1 MERRGHLG
9 ECQRS
14 PPSAPSSTLLPGSA
28 PEAKMLSCVDLE
40 RAGSD
45 VTVAPGPAGSDSV
58 TSPYADPFRDRFAV
72 GRGSVLE
79 HERCLRR
86 RRSDSTADDTAMPEI
101 CVDKHR
107 PSPKLTAA
115 STLPRNAED
124 LHHGYHDVEA
134 AGEPYGEMNN
144 ASEDRSSNSQF
155 RLRCG
160 RQAWETRPNSAAFVT
175 ALRAL
180 PWASALVHAPPVE
193 HAPIQPSP
201 GGGVPDA
208 GANRCLHID
217 DTGAT
222 DNDSIRPPSLA
233 TIALSPSSSGSRSPH
248 PDSIEGA
255 DFRLREVGT
264 GGDSSPASSLESMSS
279 PSCVCHS
286 TGSDTFVSAR
296 SDETPRF
303 LALVAVHG
311 KPRPTNSNCRLPP
324 AQASESCAGSGW
336 REENRKSS
344 AIRGSG
350 RLSEVTAN
358 QRKTRSGQNSGQ
370 RNQGARKSLILSE
383 NLEGGLPAR
392 VPNRVDESDLEL
404 AVASPVSSV
413 FHQSDSRG
421 KRCCSKENEDSRGP
435 QTCFRCIGS
444 SKKLHVRQHRNG
456 ESAGDAGHAENP
468 QEAEWRDSRTVT
480 TPSKDAQ
487 LSGVNALHT
496 VPRMHRKK
504 GAKELPEPSS
514 PLETCRD
521 REAEKVA
528 FCLSGADQGRQLGG
542 DPPGPIRRY
551 VSRFLE
557 MWGGDDWGSTYYDSF
572 SGSRGDID
580 AVAHCFEGSVAA
592 DHQWNAARRH
602 TRSRSPAGCG
612 RHRSSSADGCLVVAA
627 HEAGASPRRGV
638 FEGRHTHSQ
647 TFSLVKPASFQWATT
662 QPLEQECA
670 SEAVDCGG
678 GDAKATANEEPVD
691 QNHLRRKVMLL
702 AERNREDLRCG
713 WRHGAESAGG
723 HTGDGDAALALPTQT
738 KSRHG
743 RGRASVWSS
752 RGSSP
757 LAFEYRTEEEAYRQ
771 YLNRLFPFRLMVVGM
786 VLLLVEILQISWRL
800 VQRSFLVD
808 SQGQYSYY
816 GLVNFDL
823 IFVVIAVCL
832 VIHII
837 VYSLLAAGG
846 RIPGVKNRLESW
858 SFTMIVLALL
868 ARICGMVCVAF
879 MSEGIGDADAVVA
892 GDGEERPVAFT
903 SAPRA
908 LSSELV
914 LLSLCC
920 LFHVIVIDM
929 MLPVRTLPSMA
940 MHTVH
945 ILGCIGCCVL
955 SVCLYPQCIS
965 SDGPICAVSTC
976 LFIVCG
982 FLGRAQMEVAH
993 RQLYMR
999 WKDGLERLRAAEQKL
1014 HSHRTSKTGIEQL
1027 AMLVRQSQ
1035 VLLRHACV
1043 SGSSRQSKQLAL
1055 EQVADIQGQVLDI
1068 VTNVNNLYHAQMNT
1082 EEMSELLRFLPEGQD
1097 DAQRSLLR
1105 DWRGRSASF
1114 SGCGPVGRDSEQ
1126 NACTLNSSILQST
1139 CSTLCL
1145 GNVAPRNVTVDAPL
1159 TASTHALPSS
1169 RYHDAAAGH
1178 SCVTAPEGGVLG
1190 EGFGKTSK
1198 DVSPRHA
1205 ESTSGDLAVTSNVKH
1220 DLREKS
1226 ECDATRTLRQ
1236 DPMIDLPDHMKAAIG
1251 VAWDLDFFELNERVN
1266 NNALLVTGQVQLL
1279 PLLRPEGLRCSPQ
1292 VVRCYLRCLQQQYCP
1307 SNPYHNQLHAAMVSH
1322 CCLIIVNEV
1331 LPSKQALTYV
1341 DELCLIIASVA
1352 HDVGHPGLN
1361 NQYLISSQSLLATT
1375 YNDIAVLENY
1385 HAACC
1390 FRTAGINEDHNI
1402 FSGLAKEVYQ
1412 YMRQNIIGLILST
1425 DMSKHISYVSRLR
1438 VRAESGNFDVNNEGD
1453 RWLLFQG
1460 CIKAADLAHTA
1471 TFWDNH
1477 KRWAEC
1483 LCEEFFKQGD
1493 EERRQGMNVMDIFDR
1508 RQKDRFPQSQYRFI
1522 ELVVEPLFNSVC
1534 SIEDLLKGRG
1544 GVRGK
1549 ICKTLSSNLA
1559 RWKEAAEAL
1568 EKPAAGNSPKSSE
1581 AKTTEEGGETR
1592 KAGGAESAEKKESEA
1607 GACTP
1612 KSAGAVGSKT
1622 GDRRRSRIAGADAS
1636 GKEAESQGKRRD
1648 EKKPEKS
1655 KT

>member
-45 VTVAPGPAGSDSV
+45 VAVAPGPGGSDSV
-58 TSPYADPFRDRFAV
+58 TAPCADPFRDGFAA
-72 GRGSVLE
+72 GRGSVFE

-86 RRSDSTADDTAMPEI
+86 RRSDSTAEDTAMPEI
-101 CVDKHR
+101 RVDRHR
-107 PSPKLTAA
+107 LSPKLSAA

-124 LHHGYHDVEA
+124 HFHGYHDVEA
-134 AGEPYGEMNN
+134 AGEPYGEVNN

-160 RQAWETRPNSAAFVT
+160 RQTWETRPNSAAIVT

-180 PWASALVHAPPVE
+180 PWASASVHAPSVE

-201 GGGVPDA
+201 GGGVPGA
-208 GANRCLHID
+208 GANRCLHSG
-217 DTGAT
+217 DTRKGG
-222 DNDSIRPPSLA
+222 D
-233 TIALSPSSSGSRSPH
+233 
-248 PDSIEGA
+248 
-255 DFRLREVGT
+255 T
-264 GGDSSPASSLESMSS
+264 GGDSSPASSLESVSS

-286 TGSDTFVSAR
+286 TGSDAFVSVR
-296 SDETPRF
+296 SDEPPRF
-303 LALVAVHG
+303 LAPVAVHG
-311 KPRPTNSNCRLPP
+311 KPRPTDLNCRLPP
-324 AQASESCAGSGW
+324 AQASESCADSGSH
-336 REENRKSS
+336 EENGTSS
-344 AIRGSG
+344 AIRGNG
-350 RLSEVTAN
+350 RLPDVTAS
-358 QRKTRSGQNSGQ
+358 QWRTRSVQNTGQ
-370 RNQGARKSLILSE
+370 RNQGARKSFIVSE
-383 NLEGGLPAR
+383 NLEGGLPAS
-392 VPNRVDESDLEL
+392 VSNRVDESDLEL
-404 AVASPVSSV
+404 AVASPVSPV
-413 FHQSDSRG
+413 FHQSDARG
-421 KRCCSKENEDSRGP
+421 NRCCSKESKDSRGP
-435 QTCFRCIGS
+435 QACFRYIGN
-444 SKKLHVRQHRNG
+444 SKKLHVRQQRNG
-456 ESAGDAGHAENP
+456 EWVGDAGHAESP
-468 QEAEWRDSRTVT
+468 QEAECPASRTVT
-480 TPSKDAQ
+480 PPSKDAL
-487 LSGVNALHT
+487 LSGVNTLHT
-496 VPRMHRKK
+496 APRMHRKE
-504 GAKELPEPSS
+504 GAKELPEPPGRLS
-514 PLETCRD
+514 ETSRD

-528 FCLSGADQGRQLGG
+528 FRLSGADQGRQLGG
-542 DPPGPIRRY
+542 DPPGPVRRY

-557 MWGGDDWGSTYYDSF
+557 MWGSDDWGSTYCDSF
-572 SGSRGDID
+572 SGIRGDSD
-580 AVAHCFEGSVAA
+580 AVAHCFEGTMAA

-602 TRSRSPAGCG
+602 TRSRSPAGCF
-612 RHRSSSADGCLVVAA
+612 RHRSSSADDCLVVAA
-627 HEAGASPRRGV
+627 HEAGASLRRGV
-638 FEGRHTHSQ
+638 FEGRHTYSQ
-647 TFSLVKPASFQWATT
+647 TFGFVKPASFQWATT

-670 SEAVDCGG
+670 SDAVEYGA
-678 GDAKATANEEPVD
+678 GDAKAVANEEPVD
-691 QNHLRRKVMLL
+691 QNHLGRKVMLF
-702 AERNREDLRCG
+702 AERNREDLQCG
-713 WRHGAESAGG
+713 WRHGAGSAGG
-723 HTGDGDAALALPTQT
+723 RTGDRNAALAGTTQI
-738 KSRHG
+738 KCRYG
-743 RGRASVWSS
+743 RDRTSVWSS

-757 LAFEYRTEEEAYRQ
+757 LAFEYRSEEEAYRQ

-823 IFVVIAVCL
+823 VFVVISVCL

-879 MSEGIGDADAVVA
+879 MSEGIGDADDVVA
-892 GDGEERPVAFT
+892 GDGEEKLVAFT

-1114 SGCGPVGRDSEQ
+1114 SGCEPVGRDSEP
-1126 NACTLNSSILQST
+1126 NACTLTSSLLQPT

-1145 GNVAPRNVTVDAPL
+1145 ASVASRNVTFDAPL
-1159 TASTHALPSS
+1159 AAPTLELPSN
-1169 RYHDAAAGH
+1169 RCHDAAAGQ
-1178 SCVTAPEGGVLG
+1178 SCVAAPEGGVLG

-1198 DVSPRHA
+1198 DVSPLHA
-1205 ESTSGDLAVTSNVKH
+1205 ESTSGELAVTSNVKH

-1226 ECDATRTLRQ
+1226 ECDATRTLGQ

-1568 EKPAAGNSPKSSE
+1568 EKAAAGNSPKSSE

-1592 KAGGAESAEKKESEA
+1592 KAAGAESAEKKESEA

-1622 GDRRRSRIAGADAS
+1622 GDRRRSRIAGADAG
-1636 GKEAESQGKRRD
+1636 GKETESQGKRRD

-1655 KT
+1655 RT